1 MKTMKRILLVL
12 AASTAAVLALG
23 ASAQAGT
30 VTEGFENGLGNWVPA
45 DDGIDP
51 DAAITTS
58 TDKAYEGAYSLA
70 IHLGGMQDDGTAWVS
85 APVSAAPGSTVR
97 VDLSFQLWSDE
108 DSWANGWPVV
118 AHAGVTAPAA
128 EEDFT
133 IIGRTEKWVGW
144 KEFAYTADVT
154 VGADGT
160 AWVSFGTSV
169 TWETPKTLHF
179 DAVTVTTTGL

>member
-1 MKTMKRILLVL
+1 MKTMLNML
-12 AASTAAVLALG
+12 AAGAAAALILA
-23 ASAQAGT
+23 APVPAQAGT
-30 VTEGFENGLGNWVPA
+30 TTEGFESGLGSWIPD

-58 TDKAYEGAYSLA
+58 TDKAYEGSHSLA
-70 IHLGGMQDDGTAWVS
+70 VHMGGLQDDGTAWVS
-85 APVSAAPGSTVR
+85 APVSATPGSTVR

-118 AHAGVTAPAA
+118 AHAGVAAPSA

-144 KEFAYTADVT
+144 KEFTYTAEVT
-154 VGADGT
+154 VGADGS

-169 TWETPKTLHF
+169 TWETPRTHYF
-179 DAVTVTTTGL
+179 DAVTVTTTEL